1 MKNNIMN
8 KNLKIKETGI
18 LKIKNILQ
26 TNLEINRKNYQ
37 FKTYVIQIILK
48 YNILLNIPQKLKK
61 II

>member
-1 MKNNIMN
+1 MN

-26 TNLEINRKNYQ
+26 TNLEINRKNCQ

-61 II
+61 IIWD